1 MTPTFYNTLT
11 RHMTPLS
18 PQQPG
23 PNPSDPLNGAT
34 ITMYSCGPTVYDY
47 AHIGNFRSFL
57 FADLLRRYLE
67 IRGAQVR
74 HVMNMTDVGHMTD
87 DQIAD
92 GAGRDKL
99 ELAVEKMK
107 ETKKTGV
114 ALVEN
119 ANDPFQV
126 ADYFIQAFLRDA
138 VSLRLAVAMDHDRA
152 ADHEKESIMPRPTRH
167 IADFVTLIQ
176 QLISRGH
183 AYVGTDG
190 VVYFDVGSFP
200 EYGKLSGNSVEQL
213 SHGAGGR
220 TNEQAAKR
228 HPADFFLWKPDVTH
242 IMRWPSPW
250 GKGYPGW
257 HVECSSMAMGI
268 LGPTLDIHTGGED
281 NIFPH
286 HECEIAQSQG
296 ATDRPFVRLWMH
308 ARHLMVNGEKMSKS
322 KANFFTIRDLTA
334 RGYDPLV
341 VRYALMAARYRETQ
355 NFTIQSLHEAAA
367 AITTLRDLADKLTL
381 LVVAVDES
389 AGNEHI
395 NILDNLSPPPSETDP
410 EDAFMLTE
418 FDRGLAEDLNISAA
432 LAAVFTWAAA
442 LLKQKTIG
450 FPRARSALRALQR
463 VDHVLQVVFTP
474 TRPLPPETLQAI
486 ENLIARRKAAKI
498 SRDFAQSD
506 ALRKELTLL
515 GVEVMDTAKG
525 MAWRRRLAPVV
536 A

>member
-1 MTPTFYNTLT
+1 MNPTFYNTLT
-11 RHMTPLS
+11 REMTPLS
-18 PQQPG
+18 PGQPG
-23 PNPSDPLNGAT
+23 PNPDEPLNGAT

-67 IRGAQVR
+67 ICGAHVR

-107 ETKKTGV
+107 ENKKTGR
-114 ALVEN
+114 AQVEN
-119 ANDPFQV
+119 PNDPFQV
-126 ADYFIQAFLRDA
+126 ADYFIQAFLQDA
-138 VSLRLAVAMDHDRA
+138 LALRLAVAMEHDRA
-152 ADHEKESIMPRPTRH
+152 ADDKKESLMPRPTRH
-167 IADFVTLIQ
+167 ISEFVDLIQ

-200 EYGKLSGNSVEQL
+200 EYGALSGNSVEQL

-228 HPADFFLWKPDVTH
+228 HPADFFLWKPDGKH

-250 GKGYPGW
+250 GEGYPGW
-257 HVECSSMAMGI
+257 HVECSSMAMKI

-296 ATDRPFVRLWMH
+296 ATDRPFVHLWMH

-322 KANFFTIRDLTA
+322 KGNFFTIRDLVDK
-334 RGYDPLV
+334 GYDPLV

-381 LVVAVDES
+381 SVAGVDEA
-389 AGNEHI
+389 AGDTHI
-395 NILDNLSPPPSETDP
+395 NILDPHMSLQPETDP
-410 EDAFMLTE
+410 EDSAMLAE

-432 LAAVFTWAAA
+432 LAAVFPWSAG

-450 FPRARSALRALQR
+450 FPRARSALLALHR
-463 VDHVLQVVFTP
+463 VDHVLQVVFP
-474 TRPLPPETLQAI
+474 PLRPFASETLNTI
-486 ENLIARRKAAKI
+486 EYLIARRKSAKAI
-498 SRDFAQSD
+498 RDFAQSD
-506 ALRKELTLL
+506 ALRKELTNL

-525 MAWRRRLAPVV
+525 MSWRRRLAPAV